1 MKSRRGSK
9 RYMSALNRKLCG
21 HCQGRIGH
29 STFSGLHNVP
39 VRVNQD
45 IQHWLHKG
53 DTSKVKDNPLCT
65 FCSLT
70 TFCPYYTMQS
80 TCVMM
85 QCIQGEGE
93 GLGSSEGLAQLPD
106 MSVVLGQLD
115 EITQQR
121 KRLLEYV
128 KSDGSSRDDLRI
140 LKEDIGR

>member
-1 MKSRRGSK
+1 
-9 RYMSALNRKLCG
+9 
-21 HCQGRIGH
+21 
-29 STFSGLHNVP
+29 
-39 VRVNQD
+39 
-45 IQHWLHKG
+45 
-53 DTSKVKDNPLCT
+53 
-65 FCSLT
+65 
-70 TFCPYYTMQS
+70 
-80 TCVMM
+80 MM

-93 GLGSSEGLAQLPD
+93 GLDSSEGLAQLPD